1 MITIEKTD
9 RRASNDATEKI
20 GAGDVT
26 THGYAIQMT
35 ERTPPSAGESE
46 ALSLLV
52 LYAEKPIGSVTIE
65 WHGEFELSIASSKFF
80 GGKSP
85 GIDNAWQLADLVRRA
100 VETEHAAGITA
111 AADAFTGKDGEDII
125 WHLHQPPAGRST

>member
-1 MITIEKTD
+1 MQLTARKV
-9 RRASNDATEKI
+9 
-20 GAGDVT
+20 GAGIVT
-26 THGYAIQMT
+26 ADSYAIQMT
-35 ERTPPSAGESE
+35 ERTLPSAGESE
-46 ALSLLV
+46 VLSLLV

-65 WHGEFELSIASSKFF
+65 WHGEFELSVSSSKFF

-111 AADAFTGKDGEDII
+111 AADAFTGKDGEEII
-125 WHLHQPPAGRST
+125 WEIAAAVGRP